1 MDRIAYERLLSEINS
16 TTGVAPIDERLSK
29 GDTP

>member
-1 MDRIAYERLLSEINS
+1 MDRIAYERLLGEINS
-16 TTGVAPIDERLSK
+16 MTGVEAIDAPIRK